1 MIFNRLAGLDL
12 GPPPSFLIADNIKP
26 AVAPVRYPF
35 IWNAPTNLVKKIG
48 PPKWP
53 WLIDTSLAA
62 QGKAIFARPKAE
74 GGCIECH
81 GITQGPVR
89 FPAEQ
94 TWATPIKNVGTD
106 TREYDILA

>member
-1 MIFNRLAGLDL
+1 MFGIFEPRRDGLFVNFPNRSSANFDGLGKL
-12 GPPPSFLIADNIKP
+12 ENF
-26 AVAPVRYPF
+26 
-35 IWNAPTNLVKKIG
+35 VKKIG

-62 QGKAIFARPKAE
+62 QGKAIFARRKAE

-81 GITQGPVR
+81 GITQGTMR

-94 TWATPIKNVGTD
+94 T
-106 TREYDILA
+106 